1 MSAEK
6 SEVIAAITKLGGSV
20 TAADVAT
27 ETGLSP
33 DRATQNLNLIASET
47 GGRLQVSKDGN
58 IAYSFQPGF
67 AGKYLSHGLQLIVL
81 NVLKRVFQIGYFLLR
96 ISFGLG
102 LMLSLGVV
110 LLFTMPSLLG
120 DIFSAEIGGLFGKEG
135 KKKTRKKASSKAQSE
150 QLTVRA
156 KASSQFKT
164 LSDFS
169 LKCFSFLFG
178 DGNPN
183 EHLDDERWRLI
194 ARKIR
199 AKGYAVTSDELSPYT
214 GKKPDD
220 EDAVLPVLV
229 RFVGT
234 PEVTK
239 SGNIVYLFPS
249 LTKVAADEQQQDLPL
264 FLEENL
270 WKFSSV
276 SEKDLQNVRLLAGLN
291 FLGTWG
297 LWFWS
302 FHARGWQLPAPL
314 FNLLVLYGT
323 AFLALPLARYQ
334 ALKKMNMAIAKR
346 NDERRTYANRLEA
359 PKKDLKKK
367 LAEASSLKL
376 ETSHIGDKDIVYTTD
391 KDLLDQPDEL
401 DEQFKGA

>member
-229 RFVGT
+229 RFVG
-234 PEVTK
+234 
-239 SGNIVYLFPS
+239 
-249 LTKVAADEQQQDLPL
+249 
-264 FLEENL
+264 
-270 WKFSSV
+270 
-276 SEKDLQNVRLLAGLN
+276 
-291 FLGTWG
+291 
-297 LWFWS
+297 
-302 FHARGWQLPAPL
+302 
-314 FNLLVLYGT
+314 
-323 AFLALPLARYQ
+323 
-334 ALKKMNMAIAKR
+334 
-346 NDERRTYANRLEA
+346 
-359 PKKDLKKK
+359 
-367 LAEASSLKL
+367 
-376 ETSHIGDKDIVYTTD
+376 
-391 KDLLDQPDEL
+391 
-401 DEQFKGA
+401 